1 MIGSMKTSKRD
12 LRRALIAERTALIA
26 LVESLSD
33 PQLDA
38 PSLCDGWSNR
48 NVLSHILSFELNSTD
63 AAQLFMRLKPLDDI
77 TAVQAKRYADRSRE
91 QYVKLL
97 QRGLNRTLRLLGLM
111 PSGLI
116 ARKFIGV
123 PNGRLSLAQ
132 LVGDLVIDRAI
143 HRLDIASPLGLDSRI
158 DDPEVM
164 AVAVAFVLA
173 SIDLL
178 NPKIPIKYHGQT
190 VELVLTGTAAAT
202 YYWTIGTGQVTL
214 TPNQTVAVLKVT
226 GDTNDLLFTIAV
238 REALIGSALVVEGDH
253 ALEQIIRTSFNANAL
268 WAA

>member
-1 MIGSMKTSKRD
+1 MTTKNELKT
-12 LRRALIAERTALIA
+12 ALIAERHALIE
-26 LVESLSD
+26 LVETLSD
-33 PQLDA
+33 EQLDA
-38 PSLCDGWSNR
+38 ASLCDGWSNR

-63 AAQLFMRLKPLDDI
+63 AAQLFMRLKPLDNI
-77 TAVQAKRYADRSRE
+77 TAVQAKRYADCSRD
-91 QYVKLL
+91 QYLKLL
-97 QRGLNRTLRLLGLM
+97 RRGLKRTLRLLGLM
-111 PSGLI
+111 PSAVI
-116 ARKFIGV
+116 DRKFIRV

-143 HRLDIASPLGLDSRI
+143 HRLDIAHPLGMGSRI

-178 NPKIPIKYHGQT
+178 NPKIPVKYYGQT
-190 VELVLTGTAAAT
+190 VKLVLTGTAAAT
-202 YYWTIGTGQVTL
+202 YYWAIGTGQVTL
-214 TPNQTVAVLKVT
+214 MPNQTTAVLKVT

-268 WAA
+268 WSA